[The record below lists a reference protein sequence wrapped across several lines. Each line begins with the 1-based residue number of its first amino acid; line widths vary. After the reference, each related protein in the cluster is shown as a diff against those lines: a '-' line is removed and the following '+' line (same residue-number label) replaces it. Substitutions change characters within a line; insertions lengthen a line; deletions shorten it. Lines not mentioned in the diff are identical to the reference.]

1 LPTTRQERETIESRG
16 EPFCPP
22 RGILNLSMSASRPKL
37 ELVPSAAKPV
47 TDRVGSRPASPGAD
61 HRGRGWKPFQGSHE
75 GTPPD
80 FDSLFERY
88 AGYVAR
94 VAARMLGR
102 DDADVDD
109 VVQEVF
115 FITLPRLDRIH
126 SAEAARPWLMTV
138 TVRTV
143 QRILR
148 RRKWRRLLFGESSG
162 AEVPA
167 TGVTADE
174 RALLA
179 RIYRTLD
186 EIEPRSRIAWILR
199 YVEGERLEE
208 VADACGCS
216 LATAKRRIAA
226 AQALLVEV
234 LRDD

>member
-1 LPTTRQERETIESRG
+1 MMA
-16 EPFCPP
+16 F
-22 RGILNLSMSASRPKL
+22 RPKL
-37 ELVPSAAKPV
+37 RLVPSAAQPL
-47 TDRVGSRPASPGAD
+47 ASA
-61 HRGRGWKPFQGSHE
+61 SL
-75 GTPPD
+75 D
-80 FDSLFERY
+80 FDALFERH

-115 FITLPRLDRIH
+115 CTALPRLDRIH
-126 SAEAARPWLMTV
+126 SEDAARPWLMTV

-148 RRKWRRLLFGESSG
+148 RRKWRRLLLGESSA

-167 TGVTADE
+167 TGVTADQ
-174 RALLA
+174 RVLLA

-186 EIEPRSRIAWILR
+186 EIEPGSRVAWILR
-199 YVEGERLEE
+199 YVEGERLED

-226 AQALLVEV
+226 AQELLMEV
-234 LRDD
+234 LRDG

>member
-1 LPTTRQERETIESRG
+1 
-16 EPFCPP
+16 
-22 RGILNLSMSASRPKL
+22 MASRPKL
-37 ELVPSAAKPV
+37 QLVYSTAKPL
-47 TDRVGSRPASPGAD
+47 VGPA
-61 HRGRGWKPFQGSHE
+61 
-75 GTPPD
+75 PD
-80 FDSLFERY
+80 FNSLFECY
-88 AGYVAR
+88 AAYVAG

-115 FITLPRLDRIH
+115 FITLHRLDRIH
-126 SAEAARPWLMTV
+126 SAEAARPWLLTV

-143 QRILR
+143 QRTLR
-148 RRKWRRLLFGESSG
+148 RRKWRRLFLGESSA

-167 TGVTADE
+167 TGITAYQ
-174 RALLA
+174 RALLV

-199 YVEGERLEE
+199 YVEGERLED

-226 AQALLVEV
+226 AQEKLMEV
-234 LRDD
+234 LQDG

>member
-1 LPTTRQERETIESRG
+1 
-16 EPFCPP
+16 
-22 RGILNLSMSASRPKL
+22 MMASPPKL
-37 ELVPSAAKPV
+37 QLVHSTTKAL
-47 TDRVGSRPASPGAD
+47 AS
-61 HRGRGWKPFQGSHE
+61 S
-75 GTPPD
+75 PPD

-115 FITLPRLDRIH
+115 FTTLPRLHRIH
-126 SAEAARPWLMTV
+126 SAAAARPWLMTV

-143 QRILR
+143 HRLLR
-148 RRKWRRLLFGESSG
+148 RRKWRRLLLGERHV
-162 AEVPA
+162 AELPA
-167 TGVTADE
+167 TGVTAE
-174 RALLA
+174 QRALLA

-186 EIEPRSRIAWILR
+186 RIEPNCRIAWILR
-199 YVEGERLEE
+199 YVEGERLDD

-226 AQALLVEV
+226 AQEILMEV

>member
-1 LPTTRQERETIESRG
+1 MVS
-16 EPFCPP
+16 
-22 RGILNLSMSASRPKL
+22 SRPKL
-37 ELVPSAAKPV
+37 QLVNSPAQPLASAA
-47 TDRVGSRPASPGAD
+47 
-61 HRGRGWKPFQGSHE
+61 
-75 GTPPD
+75 PD
-80 FDSLFERY
+80 FDSLFQHY

-115 FITLPRLDRIH
+115 FVALHRLDCIQ

-143 QRILR
+143 QRTLR
-148 RRKWRRLLFGESSG
+148 RRKWRRLFLGESSV

-167 TGVTADE
+167 AGITADQKV
-174 RALLA
+174 LLV

-186 EIEPRSRIAWILR
+186 GIDPRNRIAWILR

-226 AQALLVEV
+226 AQEILMEV
-234 LRDD
+234 FQDG

>member
-1 LPTTRQERETIESRG
+1 
-16 EPFCPP
+16 
-22 RGILNLSMSASRPKL
+22 MMASPPKL
-37 ELVPSAAKPV
+37 QLVHSTAKSLASAPL
-47 TDRVGSRPASPGAD
+47 
-61 HRGRGWKPFQGSHE
+61 
-75 GTPPD
+75 D

-88 AGYVAR
+88 ADYVAR

-115 FITLPRLDRIH
+115 FIALHRLDRIH

-143 QRILR
+143 RRALR
-148 RRKWRRLLFGESSG
+148 RRKWRRLLLGEG
-162 AEVPA
+162 NATEVPA
-167 TGVTADE
+167 TGVTAE
-174 RALLA
+174 QRSLLA

-199 YVEGERLEE
+199 YVEGERLED

-226 AQALLVEV
+226 AQALLMEV

>member
-1 LPTTRQERETIESRG
+1 M
-16 EPFCPP
+16 F
-22 RGILNLSMSASRPKL
+22 ASRPKL
-37 ELVPSAAKPV
+37 QLVHSTAKPLASAA
-47 TDRVGSRPASPGAD
+47 
-61 HRGRGWKPFQGSHE
+61 
-75 GTPPD
+75 PD
-80 FDSLFERY
+80 FDSLFQSY

-115 FITLPRLDRIH
+115 FITLHRLDQIH

-143 QRILR
+143 QRTLR
-148 RRKWRRLLFGESSG
+148 RRKWRRLLLGESSA

-167 TGVTADE
+167 RGITADQ
-174 RALLA
+174 RVLLV

-186 EIEPRSRIAWILR
+186 EIDPRSRIAWILR
-199 YVEGERLEE
+199 YVEGERLEDI
-208 VADACGCS
+208 ADACGCS

-226 AQALLVEV
+226 AQEILMEV
-234 LRDD
+234 FRDG

>member
-1 LPTTRQERETIESRG
+1 M
-16 EPFCPP
+16 F
-22 RGILNLSMSASRPKL
+22 ASRPNL
-37 ELVPSAAKPV
+37 QLVHSAAKP
-47 TDRVGSRPASPGAD
+47 PASAA
-61 HRGRGWKPFQGSHE
+61 
-75 GTPPD
+75 PD

-115 FITLPRLDRIH
+115 FIALHRLDRIH
-126 SAEAARPWLMTV
+126 STDAARPWLMTV

-143 QRILR
+143 QRALR
-148 RRKWRRLLFGESSG
+148 RRRWRRLLLGASSA

-167 TGVTADE
+167 TGVTAE
-174 RALLA
+174 QRVLLA

-199 YVEGERLEE
+199 HVEGERLED

-216 LATAKRRIAA
+216 LATAKRRITA
-226 AQALLVEV
+226 AQELLMEV
-234 LRDD
+234 LRDG

>member
-1 LPTTRQERETIESRG
+1 MFAP
-16 EPFCPP
+16 
-22 RGILNLSMSASRPKL
+22 RPKL
-37 ELVPSAAKPV
+37 QLVHSVTKPLASSA
-47 TDRVGSRPASPGAD
+47 
-61 HRGRGWKPFQGSHE
+61 
-75 GTPPD
+75 PD
-80 FDSLFERY
+80 FDSLFARY

-102 DDADVDD
+102 DDAEVDD

-115 FITLPRLDRIH
+115 FITLRRLDRIH

-143 QRILR
+143 QRALR
-148 RRKWRRLLFGESSG
+148 RRKWRRRLLGESSA

-167 TGVTADE
+167 TGVTAE
-174 RALLA
+174 QRAQLA
-179 RIYRTLD
+179 RIYRALD
-186 EIEPRSRIAWILR
+186 DVEPHCRIAWILR
-199 YVEGERLEE
+199 YVEGERLED

-226 AQALLVEV
+226 AQELLLEV

>member
-1 LPTTRQERETIESRG
+1 MRWSIVVRLTTRWVGPESKG
-16 EPFCPP
+16 EPFGPP
-22 RGILNLSMSASRPKL
+22 RGILSRLMFASRPKL
-37 ELVPSAAKPV
+37 QLVHSAAQPL
-47 TDRVGSRPASPGAD
+47 AGAA
-61 HRGRGWKPFQGSHE
+61 
-75 GTPPD
+75 PD
-80 FDSLFERY
+80 FDWLFERY

-115 FITLPRLDRIH
+115 LITLHRLHRIR

-143 QRILR
+143 QRTLR
-148 RRKWRRLLFGESSG
+148 RRKWRRKFLGESTA

-167 TGVTADE
+167 TGLTADQ
-174 RALLA
+174 RALLV

-186 EIEPRSRIAWILR
+186 EIDPKSRIAWILR
-199 YVEGERLEE
+199 HIEGERLED

-216 LATAKRRIAA
+216 LATAKRRIAT
-226 AQALLVEV
+226 AQAILMEV
-234 LRDD
+234 LQDG